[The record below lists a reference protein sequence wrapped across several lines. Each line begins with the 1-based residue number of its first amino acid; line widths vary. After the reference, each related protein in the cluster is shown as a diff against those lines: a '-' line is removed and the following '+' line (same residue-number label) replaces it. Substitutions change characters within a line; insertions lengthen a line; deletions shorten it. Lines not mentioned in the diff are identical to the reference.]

1 MDIKT
6 IIADLKMKEKTLA
19 GETARLEDIVKNL
32 RAQLSASETTLGQHK
47 DDLAAIKMSIE
58 SLEMV
63 GSGRIE
69 TPRSQE
75 PVFVTAKEEQPH
87 KPPVINTRRA
97 KKIGKFNVKGEKIG
111 EWASI
116 NKCAHDIGWT
126 NTGVSKYIETVSPE
140 KQIKLRGY
148 YMKYVA

>member
-6 IIADLKMKEKTLA
+6 IIVDLKMKEKALA
-19 GETARLEDIVKNL
+19 GETARLEDVVKNL

-69 TPRSQE
+69 PE
-75 PVFVTAKEEQPH
+75 PVFVATKEEKPH

-126 NTGVSKYIETVSPE
+126 NTGVSKYIQTVSPE